1 MSRVSQPELKR
12 FLERRVAVNIQG
24 GRKVHGVLRGYD
36 LFLNLVIDDTVEQIL
51 ADNNKNI
58 WEEGPRCGTVVRTS
72 KINGTF
78 ANICGATTSCTGRP
92 WEQCDE
98 PRGP

>member
-1 MSRVSQPELKR
+1 MSKVSQPELKR

-51 ADNNKNI
+51 VDNNKNI
-58 WEEGPRCGTVVRTS
+58 WEEGPRCGTVVRT
-72 KINGTF
+72 
-78 ANICGATTSCTGRP
+78 
-92 WEQCDE
+92 
-98 PRGP
+98 RGLSNRY